1 VRRVLD
7 VRREKRGELDDDSD
21 EGERYVSVVQNPETK
36 LWVAKHIGAREK
48 EDWLATIYDMDSR
61 LDRAYPLPLIVSDNW
76 DPIKDAVEEVYGI
89 EYLPVSHRPGRPYS
103 KGRFA
108 VRPDLKY
115 AQVMKVRDEHGNLK
129 AIETRVVHGDP
140 VDVGASLLLSG
151 SRNISTSSVER
162 QNLSVR
168 NYGKRFARKTICFSK
183 DGEYLVL
190 YTEVLQAWFN
200 FTKLH
205 RSLRVKNQDGSYT
218 HRTPAMAQGLA
229 DKRLNWEE
237 ILRWRCD

>member
-1 VRRVLD
+1 
-7 VRREKRGELDDDSD
+7 
-21 EGERYVSVVQNPETK
+21 
-36 LWVAKHIGAREK
+36 
-48 EDWLATIYDMDSR
+48 MDSR
-61 LDRAYPLPLIVSDNW
+61 LDHSLPLPLIVSDNW

-89 EYLPVSHRPGRPYS
+89 GYLPVSHRRGRPFSTSRYL
-103 KGRFA
+103 

-140 VDVGASLLLSG
+140 VDVRASLVLSG

-183 DGEYLVL
+183 DGEYLASYL
-190 YTEVLQAWFN
+190 EVLQAWFN

-205 RSLRVKNQDGSYT
+205 RSLRLKNEDESSYT

-229 DKRLNWEE
+229 DKQLSWDE
-237 ILRWRCD
+237 IMRWRCD